1 MLSKCFSYIPYV
13 FYSIPFVFRVF
24 TMFLLYIFHVFSLYI
39 PCLFHSFPWCVF
51 PACVS
56 VLYSPCFPPR
66 FHVHIQLYSM
76 MCFPVFIVFNVV
88 STVFHNVFSRY
99 SLFFYYIPCFFQVIP
114 IFLLYSLCFV
124 YCIQCGLT
132 STPSPEVH
140 EMAKA
145 CIVALVW
152 KITSFGGTYRLVLAG
167 LCMTVMTNVLKTL
180 EILSLLDKVVF
191 NISHK
196 QHAIQHLA
204 LLPPFHAT
212 PARTSLSARR
222 LFWNK
227 M

>member
-1 MLSKCFSYIPYV
+1 
-13 FYSIPFVFRVF
+13 
-24 TMFLLYIFHVFSLYI
+24 MFLLYIFHVFSLYI
-39 PCLFHSFPWCVF
+39 PCIFHVYSTVSHDVFSPPVFRYCIPRVFPLDSMCIFIYVPWCV
-51 PACVS
+51 S
-56 VLYSPCFPPR
+56 
-66 FHVHIQLYSM
+66 
-76 MCFPVFIVFNVV
+76 PVFIVFNVV

-99 SLFFYYIPCFFQVIP
+99 SLFFYYIPCVFQVFP
-114 IFLLYSLCFV
+114 IFLMYSLCFA

-204 LLPPFHAT
+204 LWPPFHAT